1 MYGLQE
7 LPMGITLT
15 VLMDP
20 PRAVFGVHEL
30 HGGD

>member
-1 MYGLQE
+1 MYGPQE
-7 LPMGITLT
+7 LPIVIALT

-20 PRAVFGVHEL
+20 QQAVFGVHEL

>member
-1 MYGLQE
+1 MYGPQE

-20 PRAVFGVHEL
+20 QQAVFGVHEL
-30 HGGD
+30 HCGD